1 MAFKPALLVVDM
13 QNDFCAADGA
23 TPVSGNGMD
32 LVKPIKQLL
41 SMAGFAMRVA
51 TLNEMPDNHKSMAHN
66 HKGAKPLETHIDL
79 PNTNKEKSHETVK
92 QKVWPKVCVAGTWGA
107 KMVEGL
113 QESDFDFVVRKNLHA
128 DVVM

>member
-1 MAFKPALLVVDM
+1 M
-13 QNDFCAADGA
+13 QNEFCSPGGA
-23 TPVSGNGMD
+23 TLVAGNGMD

-41 SMAGFAMRVA
+41 SMPGFAMRVA

-66 HKGAKPLETHIDL
+66 HRGATPHESQVNL
-79 PNTNKEKSHETVK
+79 PNTKKGQGHETVK
-92 QKVWPKVCVAGTWGA
+92 QKLWPKVCVAGTWGA
-107 KMVEGL
+107 KMVDGL